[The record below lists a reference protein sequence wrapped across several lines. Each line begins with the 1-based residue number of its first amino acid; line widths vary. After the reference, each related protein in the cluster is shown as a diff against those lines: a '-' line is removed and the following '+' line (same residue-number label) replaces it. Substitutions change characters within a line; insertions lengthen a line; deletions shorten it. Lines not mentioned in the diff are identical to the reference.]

1 MYARDVASLATPIG
15 LVRVTGTAD
24 RIEAIAIL
32 PDGDPIGSNFPALAE
47 ALAQLDAHFAGRLT
61 QFDLPLAPSLTPRGQ
76 ALREAIIAV
85 GYGRTASYGD
95 LARAAASSPRAV
107 GQACA
112 RNPYPIVVPCHRVL
126 NAAGSLGAYSA
137 GEGPV
142 TKRWL
147 LAFEQRG
154 GGRGLLL

>member
-15 LVRVTGTAD
+15 LVCITGSAD

-32 PDGDPIGSNFPALAE
+32 PAGDQVASNLAALTE
-47 ALAQLDAHFAGRLT
+47 ALAQLDAYFAGRLT

-112 RNPYPIVVPCHRVL
+112 RNPYPIVVPCHRIL
-126 NAAGSLGAYSA
+126 GTGGALGAYSA
-137 GEGPV
+137 GDGRM
-142 TKRWL
+142 TKIRL
-147 LAFEQRG
+147 LELERPQ
-154 GGRGLLL
+154 RGLL